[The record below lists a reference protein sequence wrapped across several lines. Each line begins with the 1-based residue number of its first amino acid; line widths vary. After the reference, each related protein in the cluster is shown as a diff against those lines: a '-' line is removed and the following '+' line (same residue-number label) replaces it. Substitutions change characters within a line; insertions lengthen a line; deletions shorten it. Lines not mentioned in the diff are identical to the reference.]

1 MREVRQES
9 THRNL
14 WELALVYLRLGFTAF
29 GGPAAHI
36 AMMEQEFVRKRRWLS
51 REKFLDL
58 LGAANLIPGPTSTEM
73 GIYIGHARGGLPG
86 LVLAGVCFIGPAAL
100 LTLLLAM
107 AYTRFGALPSGS
119 AILYG
124 IKPVII
130 AIVALALWSLARA
143 AVRTW
148 LLGLLALGALIAAAS
163 GANLLLVLF
172 GAGALSAAA
181 RRASRVGSRTATA
194 LMGLAI
200 PAAVASAPFSL
211 TALFLAFLKIG
222 LVLFGSGYLL
232 LAFLRA
238 DLVEARHWLT
248 EAQVLDAVA
257 AGQITPG
264 PVFSTA
270 TFIGYLLGG
279 VPGAAVATLAVFL
292 PSFVFVAASGPF
304 IPRLRRSAT
313 VGAFLD
319 GLNVGAVALMAVVSW
334 QLGRAAIV
342 DLPTA
347 LVAVISTI
355 VLIRFEL
362 SSLALIVAGALVG
375 LALRW
380 IRYR

>member
-1 MREVRQES
+1 MREVSQES
-9 THRNL
+9 GGRKL
-14 WELALVYLRLGFTAF
+14 LELALVYLRLGFTAF

-73 GIYIGHARGGLPG
+73 GIYIGHARAGWPG
-86 LVLAGVCFIGPAAL
+86 LVLAGACFIGPAAV

-119 AILYG
+119 AVLYG

-143 AVRTW
+143 AVRRWT
-148 LLGLLALGALIAAAS
+148 LAAIALTALIAAAL

-172 GAGALSAAA
+172 GAGLISAAL
-181 RRASRVGSRTATA
+181 RRPPRATSESATA
-194 LMGLAI
+194 VVGLGL
-200 PAAVASAPFSL
+200 PATVAATAPFSL
-211 TALFLAFLKIG
+211 PALFFAFLKIG
-222 LVLFGSGYLL
+222 FVLFGSGYLL

-238 DLVEARHWLT
+238 DFVAARGWLT
-248 EAQVLDAVA
+248 EAQLLDAVA

-279 VPGAAVATLAVFL
+279 VPGAALATLAVFL

-304 IPRLRRSAT
+304 ISRLRRSAT

-334 QLGRAAIV
+334 QLGRTAIV
-342 DLPTA
+342 DVPTA
-347 LVAVISTI
+347 LLGLISAM
-355 VLIRFEL
+355 VLVRFQL
-362 SSLALIVAGALVG
+362 NSIGLIVGGALVG
-375 LALRW
+375 LAVRW
-380 IRYR
+380 IR

>member
-1 MREVRQES
+1 MREVSQES
-9 THRNL
+9 TGRKL
-14 WELALVYLRLGFTAF
+14 LELALVYLRLGFTAF

-73 GIYIGHARGGLPG
+73 GIYIGHARAGWPG
-86 LVLAGVCFIGPAAL
+86 LVLAGACFIGPAAV

-119 AILYG
+119 AVLYG

-143 AVRTW
+143 AVRRWT
-148 LLGLLALGALIAAAS
+148 LAAIALTALIAAAL

-172 GAGALSAAA
+172 GAGLISAAL
-181 RRASRVGSRTATA
+181 RRPPRATSQSATA
-194 LMGLAI
+194 VLGLGL
-200 PAAVASAPFSL
+200 PATMAATAPFSL
-211 TALFLAFLKIG
+211 PALFFAFLKIG
-222 LVLFGSGYLL
+222 FVLFGSGYLL

-238 DLVEARHWLT
+238 DFVAARGWLT
-248 EAQVLDAVA
+248 EAQLLDAVA

-279 VPGAAVATLAVFL
+279 VPGAALATLAVFL

-304 IPRLRRSAT
+304 ISRLRRSAT

-334 QLGRAAIV
+334 QLGRTAIV
-342 DLPTA
+342 DVPTA
-347 LVAVISTI
+347 LLGLISAM
-355 VLIRFEL
+355 VLVRFQL
-362 SSLALIVAGALVG
+362 NSIGLIVGGALVG
-375 LALRW
+375 LAVRW
-380 IRYR
+380 IR

>member
-1 MREVRQES
+1 MREVSQES
-9 THRNL
+9 GGRKL
-14 WELALVYLRLGFTAF
+14 LELALVYLRLGFTAF

-73 GIYIGHARGGLPG
+73 GIYIGHARAGWPG
-86 LVLAGVCFIGPAAL
+86 LVLAGACFIGPAAV

-119 AILYG
+119 AVLYG

-143 AVRTW
+143 AVRRWT
-148 LLGLLALGALIAAAS
+148 LAAIALTALIAAAL

-172 GAGALSAAA
+172 GAGLISAAL
-181 RRASRVGSRTATA
+181 RRPPRATSESATA
-194 LMGLAI
+194 VVGLGL
-200 PAAVASAPFSL
+200 PATVAATAPFGL
-211 TALFLAFLKIG
+211 PALFFAFLKIG
-222 LVLFGSGYLL
+222 FVLFGSGYLL

-238 DLVEARHWLT
+238 DFVAARGWLT
-248 EAQVLDAVA
+248 EAQLLDAVA

-279 VPGAAVATLAVFL
+279 VPGAALATLAVFL

-304 IPRLRRSAT
+304 ISRLRRSAT

-334 QLGRAAIV
+334 QLGRTAIV
-342 DLPTA
+342 DVPTA
-347 LVAVISTI
+347 LLGLISAM
-355 VLIRFEL
+355 VLVRFQL
-362 SSLALIVAGALVG
+362 NSIGLIVGGALVG
-375 LALRW
+375 LAVRW
-380 IRYR
+380 IR

>member
-1 MREVRQES
+1 MGEAPQES
-9 THRNL
+9 PRRKL

-36 AMMEQEFVRKRRWLS
+36 AMMEQEFVQKRRWLS

-73 GIYIGHARGGLPG
+73 GIYIGHARAGWPG
-86 LVLAGVCFIGPAAL
+86 LILAGVCFIGPAAA

-107 AYTRFGALPSGS
+107 AYTRYGALPSGS
-119 AILYG
+119 AVLYG

-148 LLGLLALGALIAAAS
+148 LLGLIALGALIAAAL

-172 GAGALSAAA
+172 GSGLLSAAA
-181 RRASRVGSRTATA
+181 RRPPRVTSRSTTAVVALAVPGAVTA
-194 LMGLAI
+194 
-200 PAAVASAPFSL
+200 APFSL
-211 TALFLAFLKIG
+211 SALFLAFVKIG

-238 DLVEARHWLT
+238 DFVEARHWLT
-248 EAQVLDAVA
+248 EAQLLDAVA
-257 AGQITPG
+257 AGQVTPG

-292 PSFVFVAASGPF
+292 PSFAFVAVSGPF

-334 QLGRAAIV
+334 QLGRTAIV
-342 DLPTA
+342 DVPTA
-347 LVAVISTI
+347 LLGLISAVA
-355 VLIRFEL
+355 LIRFQL
-362 SSLALIVAGALVG
+362 NSLWLIVAGAVVG
-375 LALRW
+375 LAVSW
-380 IRYR
+380 IR